1 MLNLAFLLDITG
13 SMSEEVDGV
22 KQTVAR
28 LVETAFSDN
37 SDLMVT
43 IITFTE
49 DHKGCYVTTDSFL
62 DGAAAVS
69 FVEGIA
75 LCVPPGMP
83 HVYAHGGDGDE
94 NHKAALA
101 ALLRLDNTI
110 PTVAFVITDA
120 APHLHGTS
128 SQETN
133 QEIRYLSQEHGITN
147 PDLFLLLDQ
156 LDAHFQGGLILSVIK
171 YYKNHTQPTYGAVAK
186 RLNGVLITPNMR
198 TPEALANGLMTIIT
212 QLVSESSADP
222 VAQSSAMESL
232 AVFDFYDLEGIEI
245 PENEAGRSAIAM
257 PPVGST
263 DELLFRLVE
272 RTTVIAGDRFKKRA
286 IAAHLVTEQVELLLV
301 LAKGMLRAIP
311 VEEAVQR
318 ATLLLTKIK
327 ELMGEEHKSQ
337 FKLTVPQLQAMLED
351 DAFAS
356 AGRASWSPER
366 TAAVSA
372 ITLMSIEETAR
383 DLAEDDDSDSA
394 TARDP
399 YESLLSVASLF
410 LGHLAVLSL
419 PTRMGRVDF
428 MDAWSAVVSKVSN
441 DVVSAA
447 DFLRLIGSDA
457 SVAGLSARDRE
468 FNFLQ
473 IVADPQDALGSH
485 LLRVASGTQ
494 ILDILTAML
503 AGAPAGLFSPNMFR
517 GTSAASLMRLLSP
530 DNADGEELS
539 EFQWGLAAKMAHTVR
554 LIMGLRGAALAL
566 DLEPESAMG
575 KLLFRLLRRTAR
587 DDADM
592 VDSEIDE
599 TEVRLFLEE
608 MVAAR
613 VQKFAKYNEAAYLKL
628 VQEMVG
634 YSLGV
639 ESAAAVIDV
648 FDSHPLL
655 DGDSLPI
662 DEAQAVET
670 IMRSALRR
678 HVEASAD
685 NVLRVVFAERSRTP
699 SLQQI
704 WPSYLHDL
712 PKLVLLQRRTER
724 YDLSHVDADA
734 MEDIDDGAESKGAA
748 KTTTS
753 WSRNDAMTLELQHE
767 SFGRRAKE
775 LMCVKFDAFVRAMR
789 ARRLDLR
796 RERQRQ
802 LVLKLMRAPMDEYVK
817 SLSTLVRSSS
827 RKEHQLLLKLL
838 ATVGSEE
845 LPTDEFEAKVQV
857 LVTGRVVTEHSER
870 VVFNRGNLLAHPD
883 RFVPMSA
890 AFAARLRALQRQRG
904 WSLAHKYR
912 DSTPN
917 HSGYSNENPSEW
929 ARKRS
934 NEERTFWEMDDA

>member
-13 SMSEEVDGV
+13 SMSEELDGV

-28 LVETAFSDN
+28 LVETAFTDN

-49 DHKGCYVTTDSFL
+49 DHKGCYVTTDSFVE
-62 DGAAAVS
+62 GTAAVD
-69 FVEGIA
+69 FVERIE

-83 HVYAHGGDGDE
+83 HINAHGGDGDE

-101 ALLRLDNTI
+101 ALLRLDKGV

-120 APHLHGTS
+120 APHLQGTS
-128 SQETN
+128 SQEMN

-147 PDLFLLLDQ
+147 PDLFLLLDD
-156 LDAHFQGGLILSVIK
+156 LDAHFDGGLILSVVK

-186 RLNGVLITPNMR
+186 RLNGVLITPKVR
-198 TPEALANGLMTIIT
+198 SPDSLATGLMTIIT
-212 QLVSESSADP
+212 QLISEPTSDP
-222 VAQSSAMESL
+222 VAQSSAL
-232 AVFDFYDLEGIEI
+232 QDLDAFDFYDLKDIVI
-245 PENEAGRSAIAM
+245 PENELGRSAIPM

-272 RTTVIAGDRFKKRA
+272 RTAVIAGDRFKKRA
-286 IAAHLVTEQVELLLV
+286 ITAHLVTEQVELLHV

-311 VEEAVQR
+311 VEEAVER

-327 ELMGEEHKSQ
+327 NLMGEEHKSQ
-337 FKLTVPQLQAMLED
+337 FKLTVSQLKAILED
-351 DAFAS
+351 DTFAS
-356 AGRASWSPER
+356 AGRTWSPER

-383 DLAEDDDSDSA
+383 DLAEEDDSA
-394 TARDP
+394 PARDP
-399 YESLLSVASLF
+399 YESLLAVASLF

-447 DFLRLIGSDA
+447 DFLRLIGSDE

-473 IVADPQDALGSH
+473 LVADPQDALGSQ

-503 AGAPAGLFSPNMFR
+503 AGAPVGLFSPNMFR
-517 GTSAASLMRLLSP
+517 GTSAASLMRLLNP
-530 DNADGEELS
+530 DNADDEELS

-554 LIMGLRGAALAL
+554 LIMGLRGSALAL

-575 KLLFRLLRRTAR
+575 KLLFRLLRRTALDKDAAT
-587 DDADM
+587 DDL
-592 VDSEIDE
+592 DE
-599 TEVRLFLEE
+599 SEVRLFLEE

-613 VQKFAKYNEAAYLKL
+613 IQKFAKYNEAAYLIL
-628 VQEMVG
+628 VKEMLG

-639 ESAAAVIDV
+639 ENAAAVVDV
-648 FDSHPLL
+648 FESHPLL
-655 DGDSLPI
+655 DSDCLPI
-662 DEAQAVET
+662 DEAVAIAT
-670 IMRSALRR
+670 IKESTLLR
-678 HVEASAD
+678 HIEASAS
-685 NVLRVVFAERSRTP
+685 NVLRVVFADRDRTP

-704 WPSYLHDL
+704 WPSYLHDI

-724 YDLSHVDADA
+724 YDLSHVEPDTEEDEKVSVGMKTASWTRNNA
-734 MEDIDDGAESKGAA
+734 MQH
-748 KTTTS
+748 
-753 WSRNDAMTLELQHE
+753 ELQHDTF
-767 SFGRRAKE
+767 SRRAKE
-775 LMCVKFDAFVRAMR
+775 LMCVKYDAFVREMR

-796 RERQRQ
+796 REHQRQ
-802 LVLKLMRAPMDEYVK
+802 IVLKLMRAPVDEFAA
-817 SLSTLVRSSS
+817 SLASVVQSSS
-827 RKEHQLLLKLL
+827 SKEHKLLLQMLS
-838 ATVGSEE
+838 TVGSQE
-845 LPTDEFEAKVQV
+845 LPTDEYEAKVQV
-857 LVTGRVVTEHSER
+857 LVTGRTVTEDSER
-870 VVFNRGNLLAHPD
+870 IVFNRGNLLAHPD
-883 RFVPMSA
+883 RFVPISE
-890 AFAARLRALQRQRG
+890 AFQARLRALRQQRG

-912 DSTPN
+912 DCGPN
-917 HSGYSNENPSEW
+917 HSGHSNENPSQW
-929 ARKRS
+929 ALKRS
-934 NEERTFWEMDDA
+934 TAEHTFWEDE